1 MEEKPEI
8 SAEDGRVPWSVSLFL
23 WDSPLLNKTVGFSWN
38 LSLKGFLPFNS
49 LSFSQIPA
57 AEL

>member
-23 WDSPLLNKTVGFSWN
+23 WDLLNETVGFSLN

-57 AEL
+57 VEL